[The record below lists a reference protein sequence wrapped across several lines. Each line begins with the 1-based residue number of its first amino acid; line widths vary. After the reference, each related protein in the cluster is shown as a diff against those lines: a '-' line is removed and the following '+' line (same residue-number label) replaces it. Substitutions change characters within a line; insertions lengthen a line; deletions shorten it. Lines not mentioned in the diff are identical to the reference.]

1 MAQDTRF
8 PNDPVAFAVVPQ
20 MASPRAVSDD
30 QDVGIGLLGSLAALA
45 QVTSGK
51 GARPPSRW
59 QETQRA

>member
-1 MAQDTRF
+1 
-8 PNDPVAFAVVPQ
+8 